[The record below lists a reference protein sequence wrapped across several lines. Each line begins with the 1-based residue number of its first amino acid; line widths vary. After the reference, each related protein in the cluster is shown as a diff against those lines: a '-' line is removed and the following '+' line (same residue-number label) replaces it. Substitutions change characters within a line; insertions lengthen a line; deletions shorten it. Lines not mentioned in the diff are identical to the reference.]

1 MNPQIILKE
10 KLPALYKSL
19 KEKYT
24 VFSVVEKEKGKYVFA
39 ESDTF
44 SDPLD
49 AYIPTLLPPKK
60 YLLPQQETLFCFRL
74 GESPSVEEEMDIKPQ
89 VIFGVRPCDIHA
101 ISLLDKTFSS
111 ENVENRYLERR
122 RQTVIVGIDCLRPCD
137 TYSFCETVNTLDVKE
152 GFDILLTDIGEKFFI
167 TIGTEKG
174 EEILSPLTP
183 PFTKGGTGGIIRDA
197 SNAEIEQ
204 FNKIRETRKE
214 AFEYRFKT
222 EAANLPLVFAGASD
236 DITWKELDEICLGC
250 GSCNIVCPTCYCF
263 DVFDNVDLSL
273 NGGERYRQWDA
284 CTLKDFAVVATG
296 ENFRKSR
303 ANRLRHR
310 FNRKFNYLM
319 TKYGQPNCVGC
330 GRCNRVCLVKI
341 DTVDVVNRLVKN
353 KGIGNRE

>member
-1 MNPQIILKE
+1 MLINMKPQIILKE
-10 KLPALYKSL
+10 ELSTLYKSL
-19 KEKYT
+19 KKKYT
-24 VFSVVEKEKGKYVFA
+24 VFSVVEKEKGRYVFA
-39 ESDTF
+39 ETDTF

-49 AYIPTLLPPKK
+49 AYVPTLLPPKK
-60 YLLPQQETLFCFRL
+60 YLLPQQETLFCFRT
-74 GESPSVEEEMDIKPQ
+74 GDSPSVEEEMDIEPQ
-89 VIFGVRPCDIHA
+89 IIFGVRPCDIHA

-137 TYSFCETVNTLDVKE
+137 TYSFCETVGTLDVKE

-167 TIGTEKG
+167 TVGTEKG
-174 EEILSPLTP
+174 KEILKESGK
-183 PFTKGGTGGIIRDA
+183 TKDA
-197 SNAEIEQ
+197 SNAEVEQ
-204 FNKIRETRKE
+204 FNKTRDARKK

-222 EAANLPLVFAGASD
+222 EVANLPLVLAGANE

-263 DVFDNVDLSL
+263 DVFDNVDLNL
-273 NGGERYRQWDA
+273 NGGERCRQWDA

-330 GRCNRVCLVKI
+330 GRCSRVCLAKI